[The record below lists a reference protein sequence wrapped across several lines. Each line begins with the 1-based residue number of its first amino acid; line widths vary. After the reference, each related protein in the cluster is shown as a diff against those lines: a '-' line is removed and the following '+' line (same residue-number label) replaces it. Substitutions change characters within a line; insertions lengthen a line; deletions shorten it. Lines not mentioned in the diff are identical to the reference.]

1 MSRLTV
7 TIKYLVNFSEK
18 TGKSHEEVVFDAGSD
33 LSSIS
38 EWLAETYEVNVPA
51 EGVLNLLNGH
61 GWNQYP
67 EKMERVLVDGDV
79 IIIMP
84 SISGG

>member
-1 MSRLTV
+1 MESLTIK
-7 TIKYLVNFSEK
+7 IKYLVNFHEI
-18 TGKSHEEVVFDAGSD
+18 TGKKLDEISFPPGSD
-33 LSSIS
+33 LYTVAA
-38 EWLAETYEVNVPA
+38 WLEGEYGIKVPA
-51 EGVLNLLNGH
+51 PRVLNLLNGH

-67 EKMERVLVDGDV
+67 EEMKTTLNDGDT